1 MKFEIELK
9 SGTAR
14 RIGIVAATIAI
25 LGVGAVVYANQIQ
38 FSAGQTLTA
47 AALNSNFGELY
58 ASAAKP
64 TVTKNSKSISIG
76 GAYCGATA
84 TTYDGSAIGGYTG
97 AKAKCETACAS
108 ATAHM
113 CDAGEIVRSQQ
124 LGIAPANGA
133 WVAAFNDTTDTTV
146 DCISWTNNQSNA
158 NGMAWNQALPM
169 ILHAGCDTAHAIA
182 CCD

>member
-9 SGTAR
+9 SATAR
-14 RIGIVAATIAI
+14 RIGIVTATITVF
-25 LGVGAVVYANQIQ
+25 GVAAVVYANQIQ
-38 FSAGQTLTA
+38 FSSGQTLTA
-47 AALNSNFGELY
+47 AGLNSNFNELY

-64 TVTKNSKSISIG
+64 TVTKNGKSISIG
-76 GAYCGATA
+76 GTYCGVTA
-84 TTYDGSAIGGYTG
+84 TTYDGSAVGGYTG

-113 CDAGEIVRSQQ
+113 CDAVEIGRSEQ

-133 WVAAFNDTTDTTV
+133 WVAAFTDTTDTTT
-146 DCISWTNNQSNA
+146 DCISWTNNTNN
-158 NGMAWNQALPM
+158 NGMVWNQSLPM
-169 ILHAGCDTAHAIA
+169 ILHAGCGTAHAIA